1 LIFAADTI
9 LPPPPPI
16 CYFAILLFRFD
27 YTRAPLDTPPPFR
40 RLYFRFSTPLRHF
53 IDAIIFFLSMLL
65 FSSRRAIIDAS
76 AAATPCRFDATP
88 FSAPALLPL
97 PLFRFA
103 LSASAPF
110 SPAYAAMPPCCFR
123 RCRFAIF
130 FFLSLFSAISP
141 LKFLFA

>member
-1 LIFAADTI
+1 LLIA
-9 LPPPPPI
+9 PY
-16 CYFAILLFRFD
+16 YFLRFD
-27 YTRAPLDTPPPFR
+27 YTRRRWIRRRHSPPL
-40 RLYFRFSTPLRHF
+40 FRFSTPLRHF
-53 IDAIIFFLSMLL
+53 IDAIICFLSMLL

-76 AAATPCRFDATP
+76 DDATPCRFDATP
-88 FSAPALLPL
+88 FSPPALLPL

-110 SPAYAAMPPCCFR
+110 SPAYAAILPCCFR